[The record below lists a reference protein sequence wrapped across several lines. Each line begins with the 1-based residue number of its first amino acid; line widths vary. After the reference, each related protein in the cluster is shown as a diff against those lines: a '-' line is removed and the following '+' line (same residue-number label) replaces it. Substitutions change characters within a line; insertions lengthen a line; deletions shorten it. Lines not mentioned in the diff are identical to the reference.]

1 MRSGLVL
8 ILLAVVWSVKAQKAP
23 TIRCGRYTH
32 RIINVGKNTFS
43 VFKTEKETRRCTI
56 IYKVSSGCSKAKLT
70 CGAFFLPNKDPFSC
84 ERGDRMYVKASG
96 TQPRA
101 YCDTNKPTNNF
112 PAVAPKLKVI
122 TTLHADK
129 MYPNKGVTCRVQCDD

>member
-1 MRSGLVL
+1 MRIGLVL
-8 ILLAVVWSVKAQKAP
+8 LLLAVLCSVQAQRAP

-32 RIINVGKNTFS
+32 KIIKVGKETFS

-56 IYKVSSGCSKAKLT
+56 IYKVTGGCTKAKLT
-70 CGAFFLPNKDPFSC
+70 CGAFFLPNKDPFTC

-101 YCDTNKPTNNF
+101 
-112 PAVAPKLKVI
+112 
-122 TTLHADK
+122 
-129 MYPNKGVTCRVQCDD
+129 